1 MATLLP
7 APLARAGN
15 GEALFERLIQALDAL
30 GDFQVE
36 EKKASLHVV
45 AGKAA
50 FLGVHPRKEG
60 LRLNLVLARALS
72 GGRVAKAEQV
82 SKARFHN
89 ELDVR
94 TVEDFDDEL
103 VEWLREAYEL
113 QR

>member
-15 GEALFERLIQALDAL
+15 GEALYEQLLQSLNTL
-30 GDFQVE
+30 GPFQIE
-36 EKKASLHVV
+36 EKKTSLHLV

-60 LRLNLVLARALS
+60 LRLNLVLARPLS
-72 GGRVAKAEQV
+72 GGRLAKTEQV

-89 ELDVR
+89 EVDVR

-103 VEWLREAYEL
+103 TGWLKEAYEL
-113 QR
+113 QH